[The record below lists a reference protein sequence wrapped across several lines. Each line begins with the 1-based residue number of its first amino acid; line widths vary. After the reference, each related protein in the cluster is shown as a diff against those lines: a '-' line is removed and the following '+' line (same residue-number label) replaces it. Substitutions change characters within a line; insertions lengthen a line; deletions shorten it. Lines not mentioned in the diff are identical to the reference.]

1 MFYNKAKI
9 IVDVKSNRKGLRNN
23 TYKSLLRATI
33 PVCLVLNSE
42 LLVFIYMS
50 KNEKLSTYVSDNSP
64 SIINMSN

>member
-42 LLVFIYMS
+42 IWSNGCV
-50 KNEKLSTYVSDNSP
+50 NNASTA
-64 SIINMSN
+64 IRR